1 MPIRT
6 PKVLGA
12 LLVAVA
18 CAAGAA
24 GCGDDDAAGTDAG
37 SPAASTATAAAG
49 AGAFDER
56 LTALYRGTFGEVPT
70 DGPAAAKDKRLWIV
84 AAGQI
89 QGAGADATSA
99 AAEAAR
105 KMGWDVTLVDGKFDP
120 DRQLGAIRQAVATKA
135 DGILLYTIDCPSVQ
149 AGLQAAKD
157 ASVPVVAMESFDCDE
172 LDPDAPSLFA
182 DYGTYATG
190 PYPEWIE
197 QFGVDQASAV
207 AAKTDAK
214 AKVILFVETDLE
226 ATLRTARGFRAELRK
241 CSGCEIVEQVDFT
254 ALDFGPRLQQ
264 KAAQAIAR
272 HPDANAVVAPYD
284 APVVSGIAAAVR
296 ESGRSRELFV
306 MGGEGTL
313 PAVELVR
320 EDNGMDMGLGIPV
333 QWEGLAGLD
342 ALNRIFQDRP
352 VAKNTGMGVQ
362 LWDRENNLPPEGE
375 RFQSPVDFRS
385 AYYRMWGID

>member
-1 MPIRT
+1 MPVTPRT
-6 PKVLGA
+6 MLVT
-12 LLVAVA
+12 VAVLV
-18 CAAGAA
+18 CAAAGA
-24 GCGDDDAAGTDAG
+24 GCGDDDEAATSAATSPSTQPASEG
-37 SPAASTATAAAG
+37 STL
-49 AGAFDER
+49 DDR
-56 LTALYRGTFGEVPT
+56 LAELYRGTFGEVPT
-70 DGPAAAKDKRLWIV
+70 DGPRAAKDKRLWIIP
-84 AAGQI
+84 AGQI

-105 KMGWDVTLVDGKFDP
+105 KMDWDVTLVDGKFDP
-120 DRQLGAIRQAVATKA
+120 DRQLGAIRQAVAAKA

-157 ASVPVVAMESFDCDE
+157 AGIPVVAMESFDCDE
-172 LDPDAPSLFA
+172 LDPGAPSLFT

-190 PYPEWIE
+190 PYAEWIE
-197 QFGVDQASAV
+197 EFGVDQADAV
-207 AAKTDAK
+207 AAKSGGE

-226 ATLRTARGFRAELRK
+226 ATLRTARGFRERLRT
-241 CSGCEIVEQVDFT
+241 CSGCEIVQEVEFT
-254 ALDFGPRLQQ
+254 ALDFGPPLQQ

-272 HPDANAVVAPYD
+272 HPEANVVVAPYD

-296 ESGRSRELFV
+296 GSGRSDQLLV

-342 ALNRIFQDRP
+342 ALNRVFQGEP
-352 VAKNTGMGVQ
+352 VAVNTGMGVQ
-362 LWDRENNLPPEGE
+362 LWDRDNNLPPEGE
-375 RFQSPVDFRS
+375 RFTSPVDFRS
-385 AYYRMWGID
+385 AYYRMWGIG